1 MSGRGAPL
9 SPFIL
14 GGYFMTAIMDYIGY
28 IFELTFTTVNEFT
41 VTCGAIIVVGLLLM
55 LISLIFGRSAES

>member
-28 IFELTFTTVNEFT
+28 IFELTFTTVNEF
-41 VTCGAIIVVGLLLM
+41 IIVVGLLLM